1 MIKSFRRRAERF
13 SLFAIAGV
21 GTAGVMGDQ
30 FTWLERFLPP
40 EALPKITLL
49 VLCGITLFL
58 LLEMDRLSSID
69 AIKAQLDGMRR
80 TRDNTYAGLEQVHD
94 RLDYAKF
101 EQRMKTAD
109 RVTILNTWIPNLE
122 LLEEGLEAVVRRGGE
137 VRILLVAPGSPVIK
151 LRDEALRAGGVDQ
164 ISYDVHGEVDRCV
177 QILTRVHRRLPPR
190 RRSGLQVRMFDSQPS
205 MAVYQADDRY
215 LVSVFPH
222 GRLAIN
228 SAQFD
233 IRGDETELGRQVR
246 REIDTLW
253 QIGRKEELG

>member
-1 MIKSFRRRAERF
+1 VERF
-13 SLFAIAGV
+13 SLFAMAGV
-21 GTAGVMGDQ
+21 GTAAIMSDQ

-40 EALPKITLL
+40 EALPKVTLL

-58 LLEMDRLSSID
+58 LLEMERFSSID
-69 AIKAQLDGMRR
+69 EMKELLEGMRR
-80 TRDNTYAGLEQVHD
+80 SRDNTYAGLEQVHN

-101 EQRMKTAD
+101 EQRMRTAD

-122 LLEEGLEAVVRRGGE
+122 LLEEPLEGVIRRGGE
-137 VRILLVAPGSPVIK
+137 VRVLLVAPASPVVK
-151 LRDEALRAGGVDQ
+151 LRDEALRAGGLDQ
-164 ISYDVHGEVDRCV
+164 VSYDVHGEVDRCV
-177 QILTRVHRRLPPR
+177 QILTRIHRRLPSR
-190 RRSGLQVRMFDSQPS
+190 RRCGLQVRMFDSQPS

-233 IRGDETELGRQVR
+233 IRGDDTELGRQVR

-253 QIGRKEELG
+253 QIGREEELG